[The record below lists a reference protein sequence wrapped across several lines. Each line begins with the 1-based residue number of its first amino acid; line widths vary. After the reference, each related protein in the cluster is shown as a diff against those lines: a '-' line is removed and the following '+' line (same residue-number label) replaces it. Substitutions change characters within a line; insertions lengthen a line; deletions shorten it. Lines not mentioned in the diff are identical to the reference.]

1 MGNSTPSGRG
11 YSGMNLTE
19 LALLFNSPVLAGI
32 FWWIIKIEKQ
42 LTKIETTCKDRKK
55 RQLCIDEND
64 RED

>member
-1 MGNSTPSGRG
+1 
-11 YSGMNLTE
+11 MNLTE

-32 FWWIIKIEKQ
+32 FLWIIKIEKQ